1 MITLSNK
8 FNLFLNRK
16 PDMIIIIDLLSVKTN
31 SLMKLF
37 LRHVFKKIRLNQ
49 QILGIT

>member
-8 FNLFLNRK
+8 FKLFLNRK
-16 PDMIIIIDLLSVKTN
+16 PDMIIIIDLLSLKTN

-37 LRHVFKKIRLNQ
+37 YHVTFLRKFDLKVNKF
-49 QILGIT
+49 